1 MSREASTVRQAAGPS
16 TSNHNPF
23 GISGTGSGRI
33 GAVRTAGP
41 TETSWHSPGMRLSCS
56 AWLGFRSAQRVAQ
69 QPGVL
74 GRLTRTAT
82 LGCRDDLGDLAL
94 GAAPRDALDGK

>member
-41 TETSWHSPGMRLSCS
+41 TETSWRSPGMRLSCS
-56 AWLGFRSAQRVAQ
+56 A
-69 QPGVL
+69 
-74 GRLTRTAT
+74 
-82 LGCRDDLGDLAL
+82 
-94 GAAPRDALDGK
+94 